1 VSYFNNWKQL
11 LKETSSAKSIED
23 MKDLRVLLPAMEHRV
38 VKLVV
43 ETAKSIQTQVRKI
56 NKQFYLRAKFLM

>member
-11 LKETSSAKSIED
+11 LKDNSSAKSIED

-56 NKQFYLRAKFLM
+56 NKKFYLRAKFLM